1 MTAARAAGVKPLIA
15 FNRNWRAGGE
25 RRLPSLTLYKKS
37 FRLFRAR
44 YPDVRDFSAWNEAN
58 HTLQPTA
65 HKPRAAAQYFNAMRR
80 GCRSCRIVAA
90 DVLDSRDMLGWIKT
104 FKRYAPKARIWGLHN
119 YKDANDATDT
129 TKTLLKAVRGQVW
142 LTETGG
148 ILRLKPQPGSRGDG
162 RRSTQAK
169 QAAAVKRVY
178 KIAARQPPHHAD
190 LLLRVAGAAEEP
202 LGLGVP
208 ERRRHAAPGVSR
220 AQARPAALAATEPQ
234 PQRDAGGEQQR
245 SAEREQAGV
254 RAGVGQLPLAAAG
267 RLLRR
272 RRRSGRRR
280 RGRGRGRLVVGR
292 GRRVGILRGLL
303 ARVVLAAAERIGV
316 LIVPRALPEGG
327 GGNREREQQ
336 SGEQRREADRHA
348 GASVPAFPGWIR
360 CREWLRGTSWC

>member
-1 MTAARAAGVKPLIA
+1 MSLVMIRHLGLSLLVFLALAAPAAAKAPIVGIGDQHAHMFSDPDFLRLGVTHSRLLLSWDWYRDPATIAQTDEWMTAARAAGVTPLIA

-80 GCRSCRIVAA
+80 GCKSCRIVAA

-119 YKDANDATDT
+119 YKDANDVTNT
-129 TKTLLKAVRGQVW
+129 TKALLKAVRGQVW

-148 ILRLKPQPGSRGDG
+148 ILRLKPQPGSRGNG

-178 KIAARQPPHHAD
+178 KIAAGSRRITRIYFYEWQAQPRNRWDSAFLNAD
-190 LLLRVAGAAEEP
+190 GTL
-202 LGLGVP
+202 
-208 ERRRHAAPGVSR
+208 
-220 AQARPAALAATEPQ
+220 RPAYHALK
-234 PQRDAGGEQQR
+234 RG
-245 SAEREQAGV
+245 
-254 RAGVGQLPLAAAG
+254 
-267 RLLRR
+267 LRR
-272 RRRSGRRR
+272 
-280 RGRGRGRLVVGR
+280 
-292 GRRVGILRGLL
+292 
-303 ARVVLAAAERIGV
+303 
-316 LIVPRALPEGG
+316 
-327 GGNREREQQ
+327 
-336 SGEQRREADRHA
+336 
-348 GASVPAFPGWIR
+348 
-360 CREWLRGTSWC
+360 

>member
-1 MTAARAAGVKPLIA
+1 MSWEMIRQLSLGLLVFLALAAPAAARAPIVGIGDQHPHMFSDPDFLRLGVSHSRLLLSWDWYRDPATVAQTAAWMDAARAAGVEPLIA
-15 FNRNWRAGGE
+15 FNRNWRPGGE

-80 GCRSCRIVAA
+80 GCPSCRIVAA

-148 ILRLKPQPGSRGDG
+148 ILRLKPQPGSRGNG
-162 RRSTQAK
+162 RRSTRAK

-178 KIAARQPPHHAD
+178 KIAAASRRITRIYFYEWQAQPKNRWDSAFLNAD
-190 LLLRVAGAAEEP
+190 GTL
-202 LGLGVP
+202 
-208 ERRRHAAPGVSR
+208 
-220 AQARPAALAATEPQ
+220 RPAYHALK
-234 PQRDAGGEQQR
+234 RG
-245 SAEREQAGV
+245 
-254 RAGVGQLPLAAAG
+254 
-267 RLLRR
+267 LRR
-272 RRRSGRRR
+272 
-280 RGRGRGRLVVGR
+280 
-292 GRRVGILRGLL
+292 
-303 ARVVLAAAERIGV
+303 
-316 LIVPRALPEGG
+316 
-327 GGNREREQQ
+327 
-336 SGEQRREADRHA
+336 
-348 GASVPAFPGWIR
+348 
-360 CREWLRGTSWC
+360 